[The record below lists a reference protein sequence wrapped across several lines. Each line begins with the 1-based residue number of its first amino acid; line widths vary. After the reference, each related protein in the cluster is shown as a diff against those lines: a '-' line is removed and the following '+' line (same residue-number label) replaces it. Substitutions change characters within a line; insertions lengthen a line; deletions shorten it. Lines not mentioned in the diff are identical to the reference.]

1 MSAAAP
7 IRFGDEELALFS
19 AASQDRNPLHLDEA
33 HARRSPFGAR
43 VVFGALGALAALA
56 RLAERPGQTLASL
69 TVEFPSPMQLGV
81 DYAVELQE
89 SPERAQLKLH
99 DGKRLL
105 LRATALFRAGSP
117 RALGAAPAFASVARE
132 AAALAVADLQPGRSV
147 ELAWTPEWA
156 ALAAL
161 EARFQLAP
169 RGLGPLE
176 LATLCAASYVVGM
189 QLPGV
194 RALFSRAVIR
204 MEAPPDG
211 VNASPREAGE
221 LATPFRLAARVT
233 GFDPR
238 FDLLS
243 TKATLADA
251 EGAPLVAV
259 DLQAFVRQEIVHAD
273 AGALAALL
281 PPGAALAGK
290 LALVV
295 GASRGLGA
303 SLAQA
308 LAQQGATVLATFRS
322 SRAEAERLV
331 AALPEGAGRV
341 LLEQGD
347 AADPA
352 FCAQLRARCQAEGG
366 LDLLVLN
373 ACPPLLPLWL
383 EPGSLARLQEHVSQS
398 VALCAAPMSALLELC
413 AARAGRC
420 VVVSSSAM
428 RAPLPEWPHYL
439 AAKGALEALAAV
451 AALEFPAV
459 AFLVLRPPRLL
470 TDLTN
475 TPLGRQAAIPPAR
488 VAAATVR
495 ALLAPAAPGAVALLE
510 EIP

>member
-1 MSAAAP
+1 MGVTSP
-7 IRFGDEELALFS
+7 IRFASADLDLFS
-19 AASQDRNPLHLDEA
+19 AASQDSNPLHLDES
-33 HARRSPFGAR
+33 HARRSPFGGR
-43 VVFGALGALAALA
+43 VVFGALGAVAALS
-56 RLAERPGQTLASL
+56 RIAERPGETLTSL
-69 TVEFPSPMQLGV
+69 TVEFPSPMQLEV
-81 DYAVELQE
+81 DYSIEVAD
-89 SPERAQLKLH
+89 SPERAQVKLY

-105 LRATALFRAGSP
+105 LRATALFRAGAP
-117 RALGAAPAFASVARE
+117 RVLPAAPAFAEVPSE
-132 AAALAVADLQPGRSV
+132 AAALEVGELQVGRSV
-147 ELAWTPEWA
+147 ELAWSPGWS

-161 EARFQLAP
+161 EARYRLAA

-176 LATLCAASYVVGM
+176 LATLCASSYLVGM

-194 RALFSRAVIR
+194 RALFSRAVLR
-204 MEAPPDG
+204 FEPH
-211 VNASPREAGE
+211 EGE
-221 LATPFRLAARVT
+221 LATPFALSARVT
-233 GFDPR
+233 GFDAR

-243 TKATLADA
+243 VKATLADA
-251 EGAPLVAV
+251 GGATLVAA
-259 DLQAFVRQEIVHAD
+259 DLQAFVRQPIRPTD
-273 AGALAALL
+273 AGALAELL

-308 LAQQGATVLATFRS
+308 LAQQGATVIATFHRN
-322 SRAEAERLV
+322 RAEAERLA
-331 AALPEGAGRV
+331 AALPAGAGRI

-347 AADPA
+347 ASAPD
-352 FCAQLRARCQAEGG
+352 FCAHLRARVSELGGG
-366 LDLLVLN
+366 LDALVLN

-383 EPGSLARLQEHVSQS
+383 EPGSLARLQAHVAES
-398 VALCAAPMSALLELC
+398 VALAAAPMSALLDLC

-459 AFLVLRPPRLL
+459 SFLVLRPPRLL

-475 TPLGRQAAIPPAR
+475 TPLGRQSAIPPAR

-495 ALLAPAAPGAVALLE
+495 ALLAPAAPGTVALLE